1 MSRLQR
7 NLPITRKMYKNLTDS
22 SSAVILLLALTIL
35 CLSGCRFISYNSRV
49 RPTHEPAESR
59 PRLLP
64 GTVIQQPV
72 RENEP
77 IPARQQQGMEP
88 QG

>member
-1 MSRLQR
+1 MD
-7 NLPITRKMYKNLTDS
+7 Y
-22 SSAVILLLALTIL
+22 SSAIILLFTLTVL
-35 CLSGCRFISYNSRV
+35 FLSGCHFISYNSPV
-49 RPTHEPAESR
+49 RPTHEPAASR

-77 IPARQQQGMEP
+77 IPARKQLGMEP